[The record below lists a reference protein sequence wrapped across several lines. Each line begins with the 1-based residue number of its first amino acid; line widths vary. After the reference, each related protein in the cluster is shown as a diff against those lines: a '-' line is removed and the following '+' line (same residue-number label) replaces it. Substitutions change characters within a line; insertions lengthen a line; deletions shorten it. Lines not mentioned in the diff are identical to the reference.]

1 MSNRDFSLVSRSEHI
16 LASIIDGTDYNIDNG
31 IPLSRIELLLLE
43 LKGAIS
49 GTGNQNATFRGKDLT
64 STYTVDEMY
73 EKIHSGTFKGLCLG
87 DYFTVTITTD
97 LYTRFVG
104 DSFSS
109 GVTYYE
115 MGGTVTDRTWTE
127 TEDATPQSEKVYATK
142 QVVTENVE
150 LMYAGFDY
158 YYNMGDTP
166 LTTHHAVLIPKCSG
180 LITTDKMNA
189 TNTTEGGY
197 YESDMHQI
205 VLPCYAKS
213 FKTALGGHV
222 LAHRTYL
229 SSAMNATTASRAGGG
244 IKGSASASTW
254 TETELQLMSEQQVY
268 GTEVL
273 TTAPYDIGIDYK
285 KLPIFDVINPV
296 QYCNGDFWLRTI
308 GSSRWFAACFSTG
321 FAGGKDAYN
330 ANYVRP
336 MILFG

>member
-1 MSNRDFSLVSRSEHI
+1 MGRDFTLQSRSEHI
-16 LASIIDGTDYNIDNG
+16 LANIIDGTKYDAAKEG
-31 IPLSRIELLLLE
+31 QPLSRIERLLLE
-43 LKGAIS
+43 LKDAVAIS
-49 GTGNQNATFRGKDLT
+49 GNPNVTFRGKDLT
-64 STYTVDEMY
+64 DTFTVDQMY
-73 EKIHSGTFKGLCLG
+73 EKIYSGTFAGLYIG
-87 DYFTVTITTD
+87 DYFTVPITTD

-104 DSFSS
+104 ESFTS

-115 MGGTVTDRTWTE
+115 MGGTVTNRTWTE
-127 TEDATPQSEKVYATK
+127 TEDAAPQSGKVYATK

-150 LMYAGFDY
+150 LMFAGFDY

-180 LITTDKMNA
+180 LTTTDKMNA

-273 TTAPYDIGIDYK
+273 TTAPFDIGIDYK

>member
-1 MSNRDFSLVSRSEHI
+1 MGRDFTLQSRSEHI
-16 LASIIDGTDYNIDNG
+16 LASIIDGTEYNAAKEG
-31 IPLSRIELLLLE
+31 QPLSRIELLLLE

-49 GTGNQNATFRGKDLT
+49 GNPNATFRGKDLT
-64 STYTVDEMY
+64 DTFTVEQMY
-73 EKIHSGTFKGLCLG
+73 EKIHNGTFDGLCIG
-87 DYFTVTITTD
+87 DHFIVPLTTD
-97 LYTRFVG
+97 LYTHFIG
-104 DSFSS
+104 ESFAA

-127 TEDATPQSEKVYATK
+127 TEDATPQSGKVYATK
-142 QVVTENVE
+142 QVVTEDVD
-150 LMYAGFDY
+150 LMFAGFDY

-166 LTTHHAVLIPKCSG
+166 LTTHHAVLIPRCSG
-180 LITTDKMNA
+180 LTTTDKMNA
-189 TNTTEGGY
+189 TNVTDGGY
-197 YESDMHQI
+197 YESDMHNI

-213 FKTALGGHV
+213 FKEALGGHI

-229 SSAMNATTASRAGGG
+229 SSAMNATAASRAGGG

-254 TETELQLMSEQQVY
+254 TTTELQLMSEQQVY

-285 KLPIFDVINPV
+285 KLPVFDVINPV

-308 GSSRWFAACFSTG
+308 GSSRWFAACFATG
-321 FAGGKDAYN
+321 FAGGKDAYG